1 MKQNKHTLTIDGKNN
16 IWEKSNRSTIVIRI
30 QCKPFNAMKRPL
42 QMLQQKKR
50 IIYSENKQQFIKTN
64 PLAQWGEREK
74 ELKRKFSTIELINKN
89 RNEQKQALHKCKKNG
104 SVIMCALFVRS
115 LLFSLDRNKYS
126 CISRF
131 QWKCTRNCKF
141 NSTKTQRNH

>member
-1 MKQNKHTLTIDGKNN
+1 
-16 IWEKSNRSTIVIRI
+16 
-30 QCKPFNAMKRPL
+30 MKRPL

-89 RNEQKQALHKCKKNG
+89 RNEQKQALHKC
-104 SVIMCALFVRS
+104 
-115 LLFSLDRNKYS
+115 
-126 CISRF
+126 
-131 QWKCTRNCKF
+131 
-141 NSTKTQRNH
+141 